1 MRPGDVTSRAG
12 GMDRGLV
19 DVADQAPDSAHDA
32 AVLASVFDRSDA
44 LNLVDQFL
52 DLGSGGL
59 DLADLS
65 KEELAEAFK
74 MIAELI
80 DRGIVGYE
88 YRKINGAPHK
98 IFIDVAMGS
107 DLHRAPLW
115 RNGRVDGYL

>member
-1 MRPGDVTSRAG
+1 MDSRLR
-12 GMDRGLV
+12 DLV
-19 DVADQAPDSAHDA
+19 EKAPRSAQDA
-32 AVLASVFDRSDA
+32 ATLASVFDRSDA

-98 IFIDVAMGS
+98 VFIDVAMGS

>member
-1 MRPGDVTSRAG
+1 MDSRLR
-12 GMDRGLV
+12 DLV
-19 DVADQAPDSAHDA
+19 EKAPRSAQDTA
-32 AVLASVFDRSDA
+32 TLASVFDRSDA

-98 IFIDVAMGS
+98 VFIDVAMGS